1 MKKSL
6 GAIALIVSTLLLGAC
21 GSLNG
26 FISAQPE
33 AKKLVDAGEYV
44 PEAVAQVA
52 IFQHP
57 DFNGGKLPLA
67 ALRKIQQLSMSCQG
81 QADGQVAGPG
91 QSAAT
96 GAGLYGVAGT
106 GTGPAAALAF
116 GSAGNMMGKYATYG
130 GIAYLLPGAVNGL
143 YSGSYAMASV
153 KGTCTVEFWRLTLE
167 KNPEFKGTVV
177 VPVLAGKSSNSAP
190 PTLER
195 KSAPA
200 SAVSPT
206 SAPAVDKK

>member
-1 MKKSL
+1 MKKYV
-6 GAIALIVSTLLLGAC
+6 GAIALIASTLLLGGC

-26 FISAQPE
+26 FISAPPE

-44 PEAVAQVA
+44 PDAVAQVA

-57 DFNGGKLPLA
+57 DFNGGKMSAA
-67 ALRKIQQLSMSCQG
+67 ALKKIQELSMQCQQ
-81 QADGQVAGPG
+81 QADVQVAGPG
-91 QSAAT
+91 QSATT

-116 GSAGNMMGKYATYG
+116 GRAGNMLGKYATYG

-177 VPVLAGKSSNSAP
+177 VPVLAGKSGNSYPSTAP
-190 PTLER
+190 
-195 KSAPA
+195 KPA
-200 SAVSPT
+200 SAS
-206 SAPAVDKK
+206 K

>member
-1 MKKSL
+1 MNKIA
-6 GAIALIVSTLLLGAC
+6 GVIALIASTLLLGAC

-26 FISAQPE
+26 FITAPPKAYE
-33 AKKLVDAGEYV
+33 AVRAGEFV
-44 PEAVAQVA
+44 EEAVAQVA

-57 DFNGGKLPLA
+57 DFSGGMMSLA
-67 ALRKIQQLSMSCQG
+67 ALKKIQELSMQCQ
-81 QADGQVAGPG
+81 QQSDQQVAGPG

-96 GAGLYGVAGT
+96 GAGLYGAAGT
-106 GTGPAAALAF
+106 GTGPAAAAAF
-116 GSAGNMMGKYATYG
+116 GSAGNTMRKYATYG

-177 VPVLAGKSSNSAP
+177 VPVLAGKSGNSRPLALP
-190 PTLER
+190 DLPR
-195 KSAPA
+195 KPA
-200 SAVSPT
+200 
-206 SAPAVDKK
+206 DKP